1 MVDREGGREGG
12 RERRR
17 GERRRG
23 EREKGGERRRERRR
37 GERKRGERRMERM
50 GPTCTHVPVSNK
62 DEGFFKNLIQTF
74 VLFVRVLL

>member
-17 GERRRG
+17 EGEKEGEKEGGREG
-23 EREKGGERRRERRR
+23 EEREGGS
-37 GERKRGERRMERM
+37 
-50 GPTCTHVPVSNK
+50 PCVPVSNK

-74 VLFVRVLL
+74 VLFVRVLLQGMSQLLGGERGE